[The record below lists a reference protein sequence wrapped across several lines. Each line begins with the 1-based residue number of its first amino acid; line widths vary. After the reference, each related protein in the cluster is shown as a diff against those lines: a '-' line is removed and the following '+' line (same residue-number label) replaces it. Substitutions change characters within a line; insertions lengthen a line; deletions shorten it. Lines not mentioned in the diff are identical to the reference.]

1 MSTSRWLVPVV
12 ALLAAQVAHATP
24 LKIKDGP
31 FVWMRATLTEQAGG
45 LVLEGD
51 IRRTAPRTVRTL
63 RGHVHLYL
71 DAEDG
76 RELSSFTV
84 PYFPAVLSRSRQPSS
99 FAMQVPTQDRPVAVG
114 RLEHHLEAG
123 D

>member
-1 MSTSRWLVPVV
+1 MSTSRWLFLV
-12 ALLAAQVAHATP
+12 AAWLAADVAHATQ
-24 LKIKDGP
+24 LEIKDGP
-31 FVWMRATLTEQAGG
+31 FVWMRAKLTKQAEG

-51 IRRTAPRTVRTL
+51 IRRTAPRAVRAL

-84 PYFPAVLSRSRQPSS
+84 PYYPAVLSRSRQPSS
-99 FAMQVPTQDRPVAVG
+99 FAVQVPAQDRPVAVG